1 MRAVWCIVALLGAL
15 VACGGGDGGSAASTP
30 CPDPSPTSG
39 SAAFLRE
46 FPLEDW
52 GVLTGFESK
61 GKASTATVVAD
72 ESVVELHPQI
82 ARTVIDSKYKIV
94 GADNE
99 GFESEIYFAFRGTFA
114 GAFRLREG
122 PCEGQVTVRL
132 VYALK
137 PAES

>member
-1 MRAVWCIVALLGAL
+1 VSR
-15 VACGGGDGGSAASTP
+15 P
-30 CPDPSPTSG
+30 CPEPAPTSG
-39 SAAFLRE
+39 SAAFLKE

-61 GKASTATVVAD
+61 GKAATATVVSE

-99 GFESEIYFAFRGTFA
+99 GFESEIYFSFRGAFA

-132 VYALK
+132 VFALR
-137 PAES
+137 PAPSPARPES